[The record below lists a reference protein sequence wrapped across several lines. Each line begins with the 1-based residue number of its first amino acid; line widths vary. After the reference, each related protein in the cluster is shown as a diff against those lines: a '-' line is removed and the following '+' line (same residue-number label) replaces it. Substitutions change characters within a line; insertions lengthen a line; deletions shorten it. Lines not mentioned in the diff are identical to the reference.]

1 MGTDG
6 ITRLCGS
13 TAYYMAHS
21 KLYTN
26 AEMTVFTDIILL
38 YIYRYS
44 VRCDI
49 QSLMISQ
56 CMGV

>member
-13 TAYYMAHS
+13 TAYYIAHS

-26 AEMTVFTDIILL
+26 AEMTVFSDITNSTIH
-38 YIYRYS
+38 I
-44 VRCDI
+44 I
-49 QSLMISQ
+49 FSQ
-56 CMGV
+56 L